1 MNADQY
7 PAISDY
13 AFLSDGHS
21 LALIGRDASV
31 EWACFHR
38 YDAPPVFARALDRNK
53 GGYFR
58 IAPTSPYVTT
68 RRYLPDT
75 NVLETTFRT
84 ADGVVTVTDCLP
96 VRDDPAHPGRPA
108 RREPGHV
115 LQRHVR
121 GVSGAVEM
129 AVEFFPTFDFGRSPA
144 AFSLV
149 EGTGAGGGESGT
161 SVLRA
166 SGGTEAL
173 VLRSGLGSP
182 EAAPAPGDTGTDPAG
197 GGSGCPG
204 HVSRAVVTAG
214 SESVVT
220 LVRTEAG
227 EPIPAPLS
235 DQELDDRLAETVTY
249 WREWA
254 GRCTY
259 RGPYRDAV
267 VRSLL
272 VLKGL
277 IYAETGAIIAA
288 PTTSLPEEIGG
299 ERNWDYRYT
308 WLRDASAMLAALAGS
323 GYPDEARHFCDWL
336 VDATA
341 GAAKELQVLYGIAGE
356 RELDEACLDHLE
368 GYRGSRPVRVGNE
381 AWEQFQLDVY
391 GELLAALDLA
401 MHLRGGDYRPER
413 AKFVH
418 DVVELAVARWRE
430 PDEGIWEVRSGR
442 RHYVF
447 SKLMA
452 WIGLDSAIR
461 ILDRHPDQARGPE
474 LRRRWAREREEIRAE
489 IERRGVDPATG
500 AFVQEFEN
508 AAPDATALQAI
519 LRGFV
524 APDDPRAAATVDLID
539 AELTRDGHVYRYHG
553 GDGLRGEEG
562 SFVLCTLWLAS
573 ALAYLGRMEE
583 AEQRLNLVLG
593 CANDLGLLAEEYDPL
608 THSQLGNFPQ
618 GFSHLGVIAAAHVIE
633 VVKRQG
639 EGPGPSSAAEDYID
653 KLVRIRR
660 AAA

>member
-38 YDAPPVFARALDRNK
+38 YDAAPVFARLLDRRK

-58 IAPTSPYVTT
+58 IAPTSPFETS

-96 VRDDPAHPGRPA
+96 VREDPVHPGRPA
-108 RREPGHV
+108 RPWPGHV

-129 AVEFFPTFDFGRSPA
+129 AVEFFPTFDFARSPA

-149 EGTGAGGGESGT
+149 EDAGDT

-166 SGGTEAL
+166 YGGAEAL
-173 VLRSGLGSP
+173 VLRSGLGSL
-182 EAAPAPGDTGTDPAG
+182 EPAPVPGDADDAHDAG
-197 GGSGCPG
+197 DGDGCPG
-204 HVSRAVVTAG
+204 HVSRAVLTAG

-220 LVRTEAG
+220 LVRTGAG
-227 EPIPAPLS
+227 DPVPGPLS
-235 DQELDDRLAETVTY
+235 LRELDDRLAETITY
-249 WREWA
+249 WRAWA
-254 GRCTY
+254 ARCTY

-277 IYAETGAIIAA
+277 IYAETGAIVAA

-308 WLRDASAMLAALAGS
+308 WLRDAAAMLAALAGS

-336 VDATA
+336 IGATS
-341 GAAKELQVLYGIAGE
+341 GAAKELRVLYGIAGE
-356 RELDEACLDHLE
+356 RELDEVCLDHLD
-368 GYRGSRPVRVGNE
+368 GYRGSRPVRVGNG

-401 MHLRGGDYRPER
+401 MHLRGDDYRPER
-413 AKFVH
+413 AVFVH

-430 PDEGIWEVRSGR
+430 ADEGIWEVRSGR

-461 ILDRHPDQARGPE
+461 ILDRRPDQVRGPE
-474 LRRRWAREREEIRAE
+474 LRRRWVREREEIRAE

-500 AFVQEFEN
+500 AFVQAFGSV
-508 AAPDATALQAI
+508 APDATALQAI

-524 APDDPRAAATVDLID
+524 APDDPRAAATVELID

-553 GDGLRGEEG
+553 GDGLRGGEG

-583 AEQRLNLVLG
+583 AEQRLGLVLG

-608 THSQLGNFPQ
+608 TRSQLGNFPQ
-618 GFSHLGVIAAAHVIE
+618 GFSHLGVIATAYVIE
-633 VVKRQG
+633 VAKRQG
-639 EGPGPSSAAEDYID
+639 DDPGPSSVAEDYID
-653 KLVRIRR
+653 KLARVRR
-660 AAA
+660 ATA

>member
-21 LALIGRDASV
+21 LALVGRDASV

-38 YDAPPVFARALDRNK
+38 FDAPPVFARVLDRGK

-58 IAPTSPYVTT
+58 ISPTSPYEAT

-96 VRDDPAHPGRPA
+96 VHEDPAHPGRPA

-129 AVEFFPTFDFGRSPA
+129 AVEFFPAFDFGRSPA
-144 AFSLV
+144 AFSLA
-149 EGTGAGGGESGT
+149 EGESGT
-161 SVLRA
+161 CVLRA
-166 SGGTEAL
+166 CGGAEAL
-173 VLRSGLGSP
+173 VLRSGLGTL
-182 EAAPAPGDTGTDPAG
+182 EAAAAPGG
-197 GGSGCPG
+197 GGCPG

-214 SESVVT
+214 SASVVT
-220 LVRTEAG
+220 LVRTAADDPLPG
-227 EPIPAPLS
+227 PLS
-235 DQELDDRLAETVTY
+235 AGELDDRLAETVTY

-254 GRCTY
+254 ERCTY

-277 IYAETGAIIAA
+277 IYAETGAVIAA

-323 GYPDEARHFCDWL
+323 GYADEARHFCDWL
-336 VDATA
+336 VDATS

-356 RELDEACLDHLE
+356 RELDETCLDHLE
-368 GYRGSRPVRVGNE
+368 GYRGSRPVRIGNE

-401 MHLRGGDYRPER
+401 MHLRGDDYRPER
-413 AKFVH
+413 VTFVH

-430 PDEGIWEVRSGR
+430 ADEGIWEVRSGR

-461 ILDRHPDQARGPE
+461 ILDRHPDQPRGAE
-474 LRRRWAREREEIRAE
+474 LRRRWERERDEVRAE

-500 AFVQEFEN
+500 AFVQEFDN

-553 GDGLRGEEG
+553 GDGLKGEEG
-562 SFVLCTLWLAS
+562 SFVLCTLWMAS
-573 ALAYLGRMEE
+573 ALACLGRTEE
-583 AEQRLNLVLG
+583 AEQRLSLVLG

-618 GFSHLGVIAAAHVIE
+618 GFSHLGVIAAAYVIE
-633 VVKRQG
+633 VVKRQD
-639 EGPGPSSAAEDYID
+639 EAPGPSRGASPGAEDYLD
-653 KLVRIRR
+653 KLARVRR

>member
-38 YDAPPVFARALDRNK
+38 YDAAPVFARLLDRRK

-58 IAPTSPYVTT
+58 IAPTSPFETT

-96 VRDDPAHPGRPA
+96 VHEDPAHPGRPA
-108 RREPGHV
+108 RRSPGHV

-129 AVEFFPTFDFGRSPA
+129 AVEFFPTFDFARSPA
-144 AFSLV
+144 AFSRV
-149 EGTGAGGGESGT
+149 EGAGGT

-166 SGGTEAL
+166 YGGTEAL
-173 VLRSGLGSP
+173 VLRSALGSL
-182 EAAPAPGDTGTDPAG
+182 EPAPVPADTDDADYADDADA
-197 GGSGCPG
+197 CPG

-220 LVRTEAG
+220 LVRTGAG
-227 EPIPAPLS
+227 DPVPRPLS
-235 DQELDDRLAETVTY
+235 LRELDDRLAETVTY

-277 IYAETGAIIAA
+277 IYAETGAIVAA

-308 WLRDASAMLAALAGS
+308 WLRDAAAMLAALAGS

-336 VDATA
+336 IGATS
-341 GAAKELQVLYGIAGE
+341 GDAKELRVLYGIAGE
-356 RELDEACLDHLE
+356 RELDEVCLEHLE
-368 GYRGSRPVRVGNE
+368 GYRGSRPVRVGNG

-413 AKFVH
+413 AVFVH

-430 PDEGIWEVRSGR
+430 ADEGIWEVRSGR

-461 ILDRHPDQARGPE
+461 ILDRHPDEVRGPE
-474 LRRRWAREREEIRAE
+474 LRKRWVREREEIRAE
-489 IERRGVDPATG
+489 IERRGVDPETG
-500 AFVQEFEN
+500 AFVQAFDSS
-508 AAPDATALQAI
+508 APDATALQAI

-524 APDDPRAAATVDLID
+524 APDDPRAAATIDLIET
-539 AELTRDGHVYRYHG
+539 ELTRDGHVYRYHG
-553 GDGLRGEEG
+553 GDGLKGGEG

-573 ALAYLGRMEE
+573 ALAYVGRMEE
-583 AEQRLNLVLG
+583 AEQRLGLVLG

-608 THSQLGNFPQ
+608 TRSQLGNFPQ
-618 GFSHLGVIAAAHVIE
+618 GFSHLGVIATAYVIE
-633 VVKRQG
+633 VAKRQG
-639 EGPGPSSAAEDYID
+639 EGPGPSSVAEDYID
-653 KLVRIRR
+653 KLARARR
-660 AAA
+660 ATP

>member
-1 MNADQY
+1 M
-7 PAISDY
+7 
-13 AFLSDGHS
+13 
-21 LALIGRDASV
+21 
-31 EWACFHR
+31 
-38 YDAPPVFARALDRNK
+38 
-53 GGYFR
+53 
-58 IAPTSPYVTT
+58 
-68 RRYLPDT
+68 
-75 NVLETTFRT
+75 
-84 ADGVVTVTDCLP
+84 TVTDCLP
-96 VRDDPAHPGRPA
+96 VYEDPAHPGRPA
-108 RREPGHV
+108 KRMPGHV

-129 AVEFFPTFDFGRSPA
+129 AVEFFPTFDFARSPA
-144 AFSLV
+144 AFSFV
-149 EGTGAGGGESGT
+149 DGVGGTG
-161 SVLRA
+161 VLRA
-166 SGGTEAL
+166 SGGAEAL
-173 VLRSGLGSP
+173 VLRSGLGRLEP
-182 EAAPAPGDTGTDPAG
+182 ARAQAPAPGDADG
-197 GGSGCPG
+197 GGGCPG

-220 LVRTEAG
+220 LVRTGAG
-227 EPIPAPLS
+227 DPVPGPLS
-235 DQELDDRLAETVTY
+235 LRELDDRLTETVTY
-249 WREWA
+249 WRDWA

-259 RGPYRDAV
+259 RGPYREAV

-277 IYAETGAIIAA
+277 IYAETGAIVAA

-308 WLRDASAMLAALAGS
+308 WLRDAAAMLAALAGS

-336 VDATA
+336 IGATS
-341 GAAKELQVLYGIAGE
+341 GAAKELRVLYGIAGE
-356 RELDEACLDHLE
+356 RELDEVCLDHLE
-368 GYRGSRPVRVGNE
+368 GYRGSRPVRVGNG

-401 MHLRGGDYRPER
+401 MHLRGDDYRPER
-413 AKFVH
+413 AVFVH

-430 PDEGIWEVRSGR
+430 ADEGIWEVRSGR

-461 ILDRHPDQARGPE
+461 ILDRRPDQVRGPE
-474 LRRRWAREREEIRAE
+474 LRRRWVRERDEIRAE

-500 AFVQEFEN
+500 AFVQAFDSV
-508 AAPDATALQAI
+508 APDATALQAI

-553 GDGLRGEEG
+553 GDGLRGGEG

-573 ALAYLGRMEE
+573 ALAYLGRTEE
-583 AEQRLNLVLG
+583 AEQRLGLVLG

-608 THSQLGNFPQ
+608 TRSQLGNFPQ
-618 GFSHLGVIAAAHVIE
+618 GFSHLGVIATAYVIE
-633 VVKRQG
+633 VTKRQN
-639 EGPGPSSAAEDYID
+639 EGAGPSSVAEDYID
-653 KLVRIRR
+653 KLARVRRPT
-660 AAA
+660 A

>member
-38 YDAPPVFARALDRNK
+38 YDAAPVFARLLDRRK

-58 IAPTSPYVTT
+58 IAPTSPFETT

-84 ADGVVTVTDCLP
+84 ADGAVTVTDCLP
-96 VRDDPAHPGRPA
+96 VHEDPAHPGRPA
-108 RREPGHV
+108 RRRPGHV

-129 AVEFFPTFDFGRSPA
+129 AVEFFPTFDFARSPA
-144 AFSLV
+144 AFSRV
-149 EGTGAGGGESGT
+149 EGTGGT

-166 SGGTEAL
+166 YGGTEAL
-173 VLRSGLGSP
+173 VLRSGLGSL
-182 EAAPAPGDTGTDPAG
+182 EPAPVPADADA
-197 GGSGCPG
+197 CPG

-220 LVRTEAG
+220 LVRTGAG
-227 EPIPAPLS
+227 DPVPGPLS
-235 DQELDDRLAETVTY
+235 PRELDERLAETVTY

-259 RGPYRDAV
+259 QGPHRDAV

-277 IYAETGAIIAA
+277 IYAETGAIVAA

-308 WLRDASAMLAALAGS
+308 WLRDAAAMLAALAGS

-336 VDATA
+336 IGATTS
-341 GAAKELQVLYGIAGE
+341 AAKELRVLYGIAGE
-356 RELDEACLDHLE
+356 RELDEVCLDHLE
-368 GYRGSRPVRVGNE
+368 GYRGSRPVRVGNG

-401 MHLRGGDYRPER
+401 MHLRGDDYRPER
-413 AKFVH
+413 AVFVH

-430 PDEGIWEVRSGR
+430 ADEGIWEVRSGR

-461 ILDRHPDQARGPE
+461 ILDRRPDEARGPE
-474 LRRRWAREREEIRAE
+474 LRKRWVREREEIRAE

-500 AFVQEFEN
+500 AFVQAFDSS
-508 AAPDATALQAI
+508 APDATALQAI

-539 AELTRDGHVYRYHG
+539 RELTRDGHVYRYHG
-553 GDGLRGEEG
+553 GDGLKGGEG

-583 AEQRLNLVLG
+583 AEQRLGLVLG

-608 THSQLGNFPQ
+608 TRSQLGNFPQ
-618 GFSHLGVIAAAHVIE
+618 GFSHLGVIATAYVIE
-633 VVKRQG
+633 VAKRQG
-639 EGPGPSSAAEDYID
+639 DGPGPSPVAEDYID
-653 KLVRIRR
+653 KLARVRR
-660 AAA
+660 ATA

>member
-38 YDAPPVFARALDRNK
+38 YDAAPVFARLLDRRK

-58 IAPTSPYVTT
+58 IAPTSPYGTT

-129 AVEFFPTFDFGRSPA
+129 AVEFFPAFDFGRSPA
-144 AFSLV
+144 EVSSV
-149 EGTGAGGGESGT
+149 EGEGGT
-161 SVLRA
+161 HVLRA
-166 SGGTEAL
+166 RGGTEAL
-173 VLRSGLGSP
+173 VLSSGLGTL
-182 EAAPAPGDTGTDPAG
+182 EAAPAPGAADAHDDADGNDCCA
-197 GGSGCPG
+197 G

-220 LVRTEAG
+220 LVRTEACDPLP
-227 EPIPAPLS
+227 EPLS
-235 DQELDDRLAETVTY
+235 PGELGERLAETVAY
-249 WREWA
+249 WRRWA
-254 GRCTY
+254 DRCTY
-259 RGPYRDAV
+259 RGPHREAV

-308 WLRDASAMLAALAGS
+308 WLRDAAAMLAALAGS

-336 VDATA
+336 VDTTS

-356 RELDEACLDHLE
+356 RELDEVCLDHLE

-401 MHLRGGDYRPER
+401 MHLRGDDYRPER
-413 AKFVH
+413 AVFVH

-430 PDEGIWEVRSGR
+430 ADEGIWEVRSGR

-461 ILDRHPDQARGPE
+461 ILDRHPGHARGPE
-474 LRRRWAREREEIRAE
+474 LRRRWERERDEIRAE

-500 AFVQEFEN
+500 AFVQEFDGV
-508 AAPDATALQAI
+508 APDATALQAI

-553 GDGLRGEEG
+553 GDGLKGEEG

-573 ALAYLGRMEE
+573 ALACLGRTEE
-583 AEQRLNLVLG
+583 AEQRLGLVLD
-593 CANDLGLLAEEYDPL
+593 CANDLGLLAEEYDPV

-618 GFSHLGVIAAAHVIE
+618 GFSHLGVVAAAYVIE
-633 VVKRQG
+633 VCKRQDG
-639 EGPGPSSAAEDYID
+639 AGGPSGVAEDYLD
-653 KLVRIRR
+653 KLARVRRS
-660 AAA
+660 AA

>member
-38 YDAPPVFARALDRNK
+38 YDAAPVFARLLDRRK
-53 GGYFR
+53 GGFFR
-58 IAPTSPYVTT
+58 IAPTSPFEAS

-96 VRDDPAHPGRPA
+96 VYEDPAHPGRPA
-108 RREPGHV
+108 RRMPGHV

-129 AVEFFPTFDFGRSPA
+129 AIEFFPTFDFARSPA
-144 AFSLV
+144 AFSFV
-149 EGTGAGGGESGT
+149 EEVGGTGA
-161 SVLRA
+161 LRA
-166 SGGTEAL
+166 SGGAEAL
-173 VLRSGLGSP
+173 VLRSGLGRLEP
-182 EAAPAPGDTGTDPAG
+182 ARAPAPGDADG
-197 GGSGCPG
+197 GGGCPG

-220 LVRTEAG
+220 LVRTGAG
-227 EPIPAPLS
+227 APVPEPLS
-235 DQELDDRLAETVTY
+235 LRELDERLTETVTY

-259 RGPYRDAV
+259 RGPYREAV

-277 IYAETGAIIAA
+277 IYAETGAIVAA

-308 WLRDASAMLAALAGS
+308 WLRDAAAMLAALAGS

-336 VDATA
+336 IGATS
-341 GAAKELQVLYGIAGE
+341 GAAKELRVLYGIAGE
-356 RELDEACLDHLE
+356 RELDEVCLDHLE
-368 GYRGSRPVRVGNE
+368 GYRGSRPVRVGNG

-401 MHLRGGDYRPER
+401 MHLRGDDYRPER
-413 AKFVH
+413 AVFVH

-430 PDEGIWEVRSGR
+430 ADEGIWEVRSGR

-461 ILDRHPDQARGPE
+461 ILDRRPDQVRGPE
-474 LRRRWAREREEIRAE
+474 LRRRWARERDEIRAE

-500 AFVQEFEN
+500 AFVQTFDSV
-508 AAPDATALQAI
+508 APDATALQAI

-553 GDGLRGEEG
+553 GDGLKGGEG

-573 ALAYLGRMEE
+573 ALAYLGRTEE
-583 AEQRLNLVLG
+583 AEQRLGLVLG

-608 THSQLGNFPQ
+608 TRSQLGNFPQ
-618 GFSHLGVIAAAHVIE
+618 GFSHLGVIATAYVIE
-633 VVKRQG
+633 VTKRQN
-639 EGPGPSSAAEDYID
+639 EGAGPSSVAEDYID
-653 KLVRIRR
+653 KLARVRRPT
-660 AAA
+660 A